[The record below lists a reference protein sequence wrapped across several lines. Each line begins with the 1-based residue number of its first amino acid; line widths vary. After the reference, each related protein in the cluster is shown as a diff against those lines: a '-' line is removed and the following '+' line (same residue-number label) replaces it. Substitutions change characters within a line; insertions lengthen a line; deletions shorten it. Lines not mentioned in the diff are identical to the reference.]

1 MKQLI
6 SKKINTNIRAKIASI
21 FLMTMIFVSMFG
33 LSFDISNAAAT
44 GLVPC
49 NPTYGGSATADL
61 TDPCGWEQLV
71 ALGQNILNYA
81 IVLMAILSVAG
92 IAYAGFLYV
101 TAMGD
106 SGKIKK
112 AHGIFT
118 KIIWGIFFVLG
129 AYLIVNTLLKGLGFN
144 ENKDASGWFQSF
156 LI

>member
-1 MKQLI
+1 MLN
-6 SKKINTNIRAKIASI
+6 KINTRTIARFTSV
-21 FLMTMIFVSMFG
+21 FLMLMIFVSMFG
-33 LSFDISNAAAT
+33 LSFNISNAAAT

-49 NPTYGGSATADL
+49 NPTFSGTSGSTANADL

-106 SGKIKK
+106 SSKIKK

-144 ENKDASGWFQSF
+144 ENKDATGWFQSF